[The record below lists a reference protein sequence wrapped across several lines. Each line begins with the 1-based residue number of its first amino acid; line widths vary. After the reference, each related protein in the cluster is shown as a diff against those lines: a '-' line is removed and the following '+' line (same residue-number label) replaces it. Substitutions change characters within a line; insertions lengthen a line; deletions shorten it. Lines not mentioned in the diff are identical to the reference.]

1 MFNYAAIDKTP
12 TIGQIKTMIDYMTN
26 DPNNKYYFSNMM
38 DMNRYEPN
46 KIRLDLNDAHFGT
59 TYDVVFN
66 DDGVITKFE
75 KTGSWMS

>member
-1 MFNYAAIDKTP
+1 
-12 TIGQIKTMIDYMTN
+12 
-26 DPNNKYYFSNMM
+26 MM
-38 DMNRYEPN
+38 DMNRYESN

-59 TYDVVFN
+59 TYDIVFN